1 MKSGVRLLIIS
12 TLALIFFGVAAFFT
26 RDLIFGGVVGTYEQA
41 AADRNSYNDKWV
53 SYDVVAC
60 LGKYAEATETTNLI
74 PTGHTYYY
82 VVWMKDGS
90 FMPLAVSKKADREYL
105 DALTNATYDYI
116 DKKTERIE
124 MDPKTFTGTVKSQ
137 ETKAKNYYDE
147 ALVKMNILGK
157 TTHKIYYLQASQR
170 VKRSLQR
177 KNSTFP
183 SDQSPEAKIQL
194 ETGTISLAFGS
205 LRDTLKTG
213 LFSPFKK
220 IWAA

>member
-116 DKKTERIE
+116 DKKTESIE

-157 TTHKIYYLQASQR
+157 TTHKIYYELMDCSASKTYYR
-170 VKRSLQR
+170 LLVGGVFLIPVLGYTVAFASIAKS
-177 KNSTFP
+177 KKKP
-183 SDQSPEAKIQL
+183 SKEEQYLPK
-194 ETGTISLAFGS
+194 
-205 LRDTLKTG
+205 
-213 LFSPFKK
+213 
-220 IWAA
+220 